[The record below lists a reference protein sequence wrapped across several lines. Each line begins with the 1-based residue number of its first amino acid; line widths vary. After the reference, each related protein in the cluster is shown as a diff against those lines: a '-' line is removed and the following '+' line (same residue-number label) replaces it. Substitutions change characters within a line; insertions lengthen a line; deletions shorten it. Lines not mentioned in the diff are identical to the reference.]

1 MALNRLNS
9 MFLTP
14 YTKVWVVLGALIALV
29 LTMLATPFLITAG
42 NGFLSREVIQA
53 FFLAFEFLGAI
64 FLLNEFNRLR
74 IIIKEKEMGDRR
86 LANIESGIKKLSTFK
101 KSEEGMKGIILAG
114 GTATRLFPLTAT
126 TSKQLLP
133 VYDKQMIFYP
143 LNTLIKAGIKDILV
157 IVAPDQSGQYLN
169 LLGSIFKKFGINLY
183 FEVQK
188 VPKGLADAFILG
200 ENFIGEDNVTM
211 ILGDNILED
220 NISEDIRQFKKGGMI
235 FVKEVKDN
243 PSRYGIV
250 EFDENGKAISIEE
263 KPAFPKSN
271 FCVTGVYTYDSRV
284 VDIAKNLKPSARGEI
299 EITDLNNKYLQIGEL
314 KVKKVAGEWLDA
326 GTFDTLLEASKI
338 VKEKEIYKNF
348 DPLVEEAIAEFNV
361 ELKDRTKRILD
372 PHGLYLRQDE
382 SRK

>member
-1 MALNRLNS
+1 

-14 YTKVWVVLGALIALV
+14 YTKVWVVLGALIVLV
-29 LTMLATPFLITAG
+29 FTMLVTPFLITSG
-42 NGFLSREVIQA
+42 NGYLSREIIQA
-53 FFLAFEFLGAI
+53 LFLAMEFFGAI

-86 LANIESGIKKLSTFK
+86 LANIENGIKKLSTFK
-101 KSEEGMKGIILAG
+101 KSETGMKGIILAG

-200 ENFIGEDNVTM
+200 ENFVGEDNVTM

-220 NISEDIRQFKKGGMI
+220 NVSEDIRQFKKGGMI

-250 EFDENGKAISIEE
+250 EFDENGRVISIEE
-263 KPAFPKSN
+263 KPQFPKSN

-299 EITDLNNKYLQIGEL
+299 EITDLNNKYLQMGEL
-314 KVKKVAGEWLDA
+314 KVRKLAGEWLDA

-348 DPLVEEAIAEFNV
+348 DPLVEEAIAEFNA

-372 PHGLYLRQDE
+372 PHGLYLRRGE
-382 SRK
+382 SKR

>member
-1 MALNRLNS
+1 

-14 YTKVWVVLGALIALV
+14 YTKVWVVLGALIVLV
-29 LTMLATPFLITAG
+29 LSMLATPFLVTSG

-53 FFLAFEFLGAI
+53 FFLAFEFFGAI

-74 IIIKEKEMGDRR
+74 IIIKEKEMSDRR
-86 LANIESGIKKLSTFK
+86 LANIESGIKKLTTFK
-101 KSEEGMKGIILAG
+101 KSEQGMKGIILAG

-133 VYDKQMIFYP
+133 IYDKQMIFYP

-200 ENFIGEDNVTM
+200 ENFIGNDNVAM

-235 FVKEVKDN
+235 FVKEVTDN

-263 KPAFPKSN
+263 KPKYPKSN

-284 VDIAKNLKPSARGEI
+284 ADIAKNLKPSARGEI
-299 EITDLNNKYLQIGEL
+299 EITDLNNRYLQMGEL
-314 KVKKVAGEWLDA
+314 TVKKIEGEWLDA
-326 GTFDTLLEASKI
+326 GTFDTLLEAGKI
-338 VKEKEIYKNF
+338 VKEKEIYRNF
-348 DPLVEEAIAEFNV
+348 DPLVEEAIAEFNA

-382 SRK
+382 SQK